1 MDTPSP
7 AERSRTY
14 RLTGA
19 NRPLEILLISLVL
32 LSIVTYLD
40 YRYFE
45 VSLGIL
51 YILPVLVAGIVMSR
65 WQILVYACAAAM
77 IRHMFIEH
85 KDFSDSAL
93 RFLLAFAAYGAG
105 GLLVTETSRNR
116 RMAENQSK
124 QIQTQQRLRM
134 EAELHLKLLAES
146 SPAAIFT
153 ADEKG
158 DVLSYNRSALE
169 LFGVNEDFNG
179 INVADHLPVLR
190 DALKLETRASG
201 FRTAAQCTGRR
212 VDGTPFIAQLWFS
225 IYESNAGRRLAA
237 IAVDSSEDVR
247 EREERNLRYVLDNNR
262 IIAGA
267 VSHEIRNICGA
278 ISMVYTNLRRNQTQY
293 GSLAEAEDFRALGS
307 LVDGLVEIAS
317 SDLQAKIKRT
327 LTPIDL
333 HSVLDDLRVVLE
345 PAWTEIDGTVTWRIP
360 PELPKVFA
368 EPFGLTQAI
377 LNLTQN
383 SLRAVQASSR
393 QELFISLSV
402 QGPHVQ
408 IVIEDTGPG
417 ISNPSR
423 LFEPFQRGSDHVGL
437 GLYVSRA
444 LLRSFGGDLK
454 YEPSRSGCRF
464 VAMLQAAPASSTA
477 ATSPEPEA
485 KGLKHAS

>member
-1 MDTPSP
+1 MEIANP
-7 AERSRTY
+7 AADSWIY
-14 RLTGA
+14 RLTST
-19 NRPLEILLISLVL
+19 NRRFEILSISLL
-32 LSIVTYLD
+32 LLGIIAYLD

-45 VSLGIL
+45 VSLGFL
-51 YILPVLVAGIVMSR
+51 YVLPVLVAGMVTQR
-65 WQILVYACAAAM
+65 WQILLFALGCAVIRQSFIAHHDVPDTAVRFTLAYSAYA
-77 IRHMFIEH
+77 
-85 KDFSDSAL
+85 
-93 RFLLAFAAYGAG
+93 AG
-105 GLLVTETSRNR
+105 GLLVVETSRNR
-116 RMAENQSK
+116 RLAENQSR

-134 EAELHLKLLAES
+134 EAEMHLKLLAES

-153 ADEKG
+153 TNERG
-158 DVLSYNRSALE
+158 EVLSYNRSALD
-169 LFGVNEDFNG
+169 LFGVEQD
-179 INVADHLPVLR
+179 IHTLNVGDHLPVLR

-212 VDGTPFIAQLWFS
+212 LDGAPFIAQLWFS
-225 IYESNAGRRLAA
+225 IYESSAGRRLAA

-278 ISMVYTNLRRNQTQY
+278 ISMVYTNLRRDQPRY
-293 GSLAEAEDFRALGS
+293 GGLGESEDFRALGS
-307 LVDGLVEIAS
+307 LVEGLSEVAS
-317 SDLQAKIKRT
+317 SDLQAKVKRT

-333 HSVLDDLRVVLE
+333 HNVLDDLRVVLE
-345 PAWTEIDGTVTWRIP
+345 PSWTEIDGTVTWRIP
-360 PELPKVFA
+360 DTLPKVFA

-377 LNLTQN
+377 LNLAQN
-383 SLRAVQASSR
+383 SLRAVQSSNR

-402 QGPHVQ
+402 AGSQVQ
-408 IVIEDTGPG
+408 IAIEDTGPG
-417 ISNPSR
+417 IANPSR

-454 YEPSRSGCRF
+454 FEPSRSGCRF
-464 VAMLQAAPASSTA
+464 VATLQAAI
-477 ATSPEPEA
+477 TSPSESEA